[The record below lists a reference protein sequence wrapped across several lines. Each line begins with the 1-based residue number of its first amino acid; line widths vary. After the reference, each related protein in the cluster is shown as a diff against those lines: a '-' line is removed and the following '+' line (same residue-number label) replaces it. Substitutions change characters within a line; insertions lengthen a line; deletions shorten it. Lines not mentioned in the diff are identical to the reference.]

1 MVRVICYSVNML
13 KFRLK
18 ISKDVTPDRLQEAK
32 KDAVNHPLGDL
43 PHFTFTEANPEWVLL
58 YEHAQ
63 TGQLTSAVMRRMR
76 RRDLY
81 YLAGLTFPHPA
92 LIAPKDEEEKK
103 IMLLGIQAEKRWERL
118 TKLQANAVRAKIEL
132 DRRNFVW
139 TSISVVLAALAGGFL
154 GSDMLSNWLK

>member
-1 MVRVICYSVNML
+1 MKIICYTSGMIG
-13 KFRLK
+13 FRLK
-18 ISKDVTPDRLQEAK
+18 ISKDVTVDKFQDAK
-32 KDAVNHPLGDL
+32 KAAINHPLGEL
-43 PHFTFTEANPEWVLL
+43 PKFTFTEANPEWVLL

-92 LIAPKDEEEKK
+92 LIAPKSEEEEK
-103 IMLLGIQAEKRWERL
+103 IIALSGIAEKRWERL

-132 DRRNFVW
+132 DRRNFIW
-139 TSISVVLAALAGGFL
+139 TSTCVVLAALSGGFL
-154 GSDMLSNWLK
+154 GSDILSNLFS